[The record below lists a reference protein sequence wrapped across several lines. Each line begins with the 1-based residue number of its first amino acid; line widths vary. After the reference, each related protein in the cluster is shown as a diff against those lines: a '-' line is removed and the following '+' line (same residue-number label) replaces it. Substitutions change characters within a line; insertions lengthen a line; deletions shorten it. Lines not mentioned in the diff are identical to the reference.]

1 MGGTE
6 MKQEIW
12 GGIVLC
18 VMGAAL
24 FLIPPEWLWRLTEK
38 WKTKDGTG
46 PSKSY
51 GVLLRALGILFAA
64 AGVLLSVLGG

>member
-1 MGGTE
+1 

-18 VMGAAL
+18 VMGLAL
-24 FLIPPEWLWRLTEK
+24 FFVPPEWLWRLTEK

-51 GVLLRALGILFAA
+51 GILLRALGILFAA
-64 AGVLLSVLGG
+64 AGVLLAALGG

>member
-1 MGGTE
+1 
-6 MKQEIW
+6 MKQEIL

-24 FLIPPEWLWRLTEK
+24 FFVPPEWLWRLTEK

-51 GVLLRALGILFAA
+51 GILLKALGLVFAA
-64 AGVLLSVLGG
+64 AGCSLAI

>member
-1 MGGTE
+1 MR
-6 MKQEIW
+6 QEIM

-18 VMGAAL
+18 VMGLGL
-24 FLIPPEWLWRLTEK
+24 FFAPPEWLWRLTEK

-51 GVLLRALGILFAA
+51 GVLLRTLGILFAA
-64 AGVLLSVLGG
+64 AGILLAALGG

>member
-1 MGGTE
+1 
-6 MKQEIW
+6 MKQEIL

-24 FLIPPEWLWRLTEK
+24 FFVPPEWRWRLTEK

-51 GVLLRALGILFAA
+51 EILLKAPGILFAA
-64 AGVLLSVLGG
+64 AGVFLAIWGG

>member
-1 MGGTE
+1 
-6 MKQEIW
+6 MKQEII

-18 VMGAAL
+18 LMGAGL
-24 FLIPPEWLWRLTEK
+24 FFVPPEWLWTLTEK

-51 GVLLRALGILFAA
+51 GILLKALGVLFGA
-64 AGVLLSVLGG
+64 AGCALAILGG